1 MFNFIPETLNKIIM
15 ARKIPESKSQK
26 RLKELKSKVES
37 IKVQLDQ
44 RTIITISSMDKFE
57 KWKKLFPNAYLI

>member
-15 ARKIPESKSQK
+15 ARKISESKSQK
-26 RLKELKSKVES
+26 RLKELKNKVES
-37 IKVQLDQ
+37 IKVRLDQ
-44 RTIITISSMDKFE
+44 RTIITISSMDKLE

>member
-15 ARKIPESKSQK
+15 ARKITESKSQK
-26 RLKELKSKVES
+26 RLKELKNKVES

-57 KWKKLFPNAYLI
+57 KWKKLFPNAHLI